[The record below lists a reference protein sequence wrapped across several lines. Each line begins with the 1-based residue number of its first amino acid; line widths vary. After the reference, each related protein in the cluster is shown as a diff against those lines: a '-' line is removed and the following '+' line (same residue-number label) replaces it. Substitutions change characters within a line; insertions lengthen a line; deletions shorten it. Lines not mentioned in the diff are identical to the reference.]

1 MRQST
6 LNTLANDKRKRMGE
20 AKRRGTKA
28 QRIAALLDESGVV
41 QITNERYNAFI
52 AWTRSPAA
60 NDIGIELEFFSDKAE
75 TLIGVLIQDRFDR
88 DFGFVMLGR
97 DLKRRF
103 RCIDTNH
110 NMTRT
115 NARHALFA
123 SFRKHIATGET
134 VFPQGDEKSDKAG
147 VDLFNTRLTVNQQHR
162 AFHLLCSAPH
172 WLPARAIMSEMMH
185 HYVDVDGNFV
195 EQFQTTAFDS
205 RIWELYLYAA
215 LLELG
220 LFVNKEHEAP
230 DFEVSDGRNKVYIE
244 AVIVGPSPNDPPLAP
259 QKDSMTI
266 KRTQEEIKELLK
278 TRVPIRF
285 GSALYSKLNRK
296 TKYWDLKHVKGHPL
310 VFAVADFHE
319 EQSMTWTSPA
329 LLEYLYGVTHE
340 FIFDDA
346 GQLVITPLKIETHE
360 YQGKVIPSGYFL
372 QPEAENVSAVLF
384 SSSGTI
390 SKFNRMG
397 RLAGFGLLNQ
407 RIFRR
412 GVKHCHDPNA
422 TLPTLFSHEVQQGI
436 VTETWAEGLSMFHN
450 PNAKHPV
457 DPNLFPGIAHHWLR
471 NGQIE
476 SLLPEF
482 HVYNSFTW
490 NMMITDSDDPGDEPT
505 LRDAAV

>member
-1 MRQST
+1 
-6 LNTLANDKRKRMGE
+6 MGE
-20 AKRRGTKA
+20 ARRRGTKE
-28 QRIAALLDESGVV
+28 QRVVALLDESGVV
-41 QITNERYNAFI
+41 QMTAERYNAFV
-52 AWTRSPAA
+52 AWTRSPIAEA
-60 NDIGIELEFFSDKAE
+60 VGIELEFFSDRTE
-75 TLIGVLIQDRFDR
+75 SLIGILIKDLCDR

-97 DLKRRF
+97 DAKGRF
-103 RCIDTNH
+103 RCIDVNCCS
-110 NMTRT
+110 MTRT

-123 SFRKHIATGET
+123 SFRELIASGEKE
-134 VFPQGDEKSDKAG
+134 FPQGDEKTDKAG
-147 VDLFNTRLTVNQQHR
+147 VDLFNTKLPVDQQHR
-162 AFHLLCSAPH
+162 AFHMLCSHTH
-172 WLPARAIMSEMMH
+172 WVPARAIMSEMMR

-230 DFEVSDGRNKVYIE
+230 DFEVSDGRRKVFIE
-244 AVIVGPSPNDPPLAP
+244 AVIVGPSPNDPPLEQP
-259 QKDSMTI
+259 KNGMPRM
-266 KRTQEEIKELLK
+266 RTPEEIKELLK
-278 TRVPIRF
+278 TRAPIRF

-296 TKYWDLKHVKGHPL
+296 TKYWDLEHVKGHPL

-340 FIFDDA
+340 FIVDEA

-360 YQGKVIPSGYFL
+360 YHGKIIPSGYFS
-372 QPEAENVSAVLF
+372 QPGAENVSAVLF

-397 RLAGFGLLNQ
+397 RLAGFGLPNQ
-407 RIFRR
+407 QIFRA
-412 GVKHCHDPNA
+412 GVKHRHDPNA
-422 TLPTLFSHEVQQGI
+422 AIPEPFFHEVKQGT

-450 PNAKHPV
+450 PNATHPI
-457 DPNLFPGIAHHWLR
+457 DPDMFPGIAHHWFVG
-471 NGQIE
+471 GQVK
-476 SLLPEF
+476 SWLPEF

-490 NMMITDSDDPGDEPT
+490 NMMITDKNDLGDEQAF
-505 LRDAAV
+505 RDAATEDELQE